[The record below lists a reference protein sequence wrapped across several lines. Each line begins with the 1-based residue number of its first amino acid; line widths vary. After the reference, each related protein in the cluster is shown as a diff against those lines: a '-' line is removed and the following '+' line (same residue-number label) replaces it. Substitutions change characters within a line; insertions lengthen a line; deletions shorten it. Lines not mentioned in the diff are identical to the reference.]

1 MVRTGK
7 NSNLVNK
14 LRNRRAGSH
23 FDITISIG
31 ISIRKICVNRG
42 YIGYISITIRMTI
55 AQAQFTPQESN
66 MAVYVFLS
74 ADSADEKTLMLMFTL
89 VLLYVRFTLKYS
101 QQKHEKMKKVP
112 FLVLMLMLL

>member
-1 MVRTGK
+1 MVRTWK

-14 LRNRRAGSH
+14 LRSRRAGSH

-42 YIGYISITIRMTI
+42 YISLTIRMAI
-55 AQAQFTPQESN
+55 AQAQFTPRESN

-74 ADSADEKTLMLMFTL
+74 VDSADEKTLMLTL
-89 VLLYVRFTLKYS
+89 MLMYDQFTLKYS
-101 QQKHEKMKKVP
+101 QKKHEKMKKVP
-112 FLVLMLMLL
+112 FLVLMLMFL